1 MTNRNDN
8 FNADAI
14 KANIYGLAST
24 LLVVTNTIWK
34 SDVVVAYRFVRTET
48 KNDNNLN
55 SNLFGRVCTDN
66 AFKADKQCIN
76 VLDRFYKSYAI
87 DFVITVQELE
97 TIAQEHNCNL
107 GYAAEIA
114 LVNSGLYKKA
124 SAKYDRKGVDL
135 IEKATNKLVQVKCSV
150 VKPNSHGS
158 AGTTNK
164 KAH

>member
-1 MTNRNDN
+1 MTKRNDN

-24 LLVVTNTIWK
+24 LLVVTNAFWR
-34 SDVVVAYRFVRTET
+34 SDLVVAYRFIRTET
-48 KNDNNLN
+48 KNDNALN

-76 VLDRFYKSYAI
+76 VLSRFYKSYTI
-87 DFVITVQELE
+87 DFVTTVQELE
-97 TIAQEHNCNL
+97 TIAQKHNCNL
-107 GYAAEIA
+107 GFAAEIA

-135 IEKATNKLVQVKCSV
+135 IEKSTNKLVQVKCSV

-158 AGTTNK
+158 AGVTNK